1 VRNPQLAMSDAE
13 TNWTEFREF
22 ATVDLEQSFVIAW
35 ESDGQ
40 SLMIDLDVVLRPEHT
55 FYEEPRPAEGACYRP
70 AVIEFPTCTQITV
83 PGKDGSDDVAE
94 AIESLKVGRIAGFR
108 RTGNGCYAIS
118 GEFGTVGI
126 NSERPLLRLKVPLT
140 GAPGSKPEANQE

>member
-1 VRNPQLAMSDAE
+1 MSDTE

-35 ESDGQ
+35 ESEGQ

-70 AVIEFPTCTQITV
+70 AVIEFPTCTQITA
-83 PGKDGSDDVAE
+83 PGIDGGEDVAE
-94 AIESLKVGRIAGFR
+94 AIESLQAGRIAGFR
-108 RTGNGCYAIS
+108 RTGNGRYAIS

-126 NSERPLLRLKVPLT
+126 NSERPLLRLKAPLT
-140 GAPGSKPEANQE
+140 RIPDSKPEGNQE

>member
-1 VRNPQLAMSDAE
+1 MSDAE

-35 ESDGQ
+35 ESEGQ

-70 AVIEFPTCTQITV
+70 AVIEFPACTQITA
-83 PGKDGSDDVAE
+83 PGKDSSAEVAE
-94 AIESLKVGRIAGFR
+94 VIESLQVGRIAGFR

-118 GEFGTVGI
+118 GDFGTVGI
-126 NSERPLLRLKVPLT
+126 NSERPLLRLNVPLT
-140 GAPGSKPEANQE
+140 GIPGSKPEANQE

>member
-1 VRNPQLAMSDAE
+1 MSDAE

-35 ESDGQ
+35 ESEGQ

-70 AVIEFPTCTQITV
+70 AVIEFPTCTQITA
-83 PGKDGSDDVAE
+83 PGKDSSAEVAE
-94 AIESLKVGRIAGFR
+94 VIESLQVGRIAGFR

-118 GEFGTVGI
+118 GDFGTVGI
-126 NSERPLLRLKVPLT
+126 NSERPLLRLNVPLT
-140 GAPGSKPEANQE
+140 GIPGSKPEANQE

>member
-1 VRNPQLAMSDAE
+1 MSDAE

-35 ESDGQ
+35 ESEGQ
-40 SLMIDLDVVLRPEHT
+40 SLMIDLDVVLRPGHT

-70 AVIEFPTCTQITV
+70 AVIEFPICTQITA
-83 PGKDGSDDVAE
+83 PGKDGSDDVTE
-94 AIESLKVGRIAGFR
+94 AIELLKVGRIAGFR
-108 RTGNGCYAIS
+108 RTGSGRYAIS

-140 GAPGSKPEANQE
+140 GMPGGKPEANQE

>member
-1 VRNPQLAMSDAE
+1 MRNPQLAMSDAE

-35 ESDGQ
+35 ESEGQ
-40 SLMIDLDVVLRPEHT
+40 SLMIDLDVVLRPGHT

-70 AVIEFPTCTQITV
+70 AVIEFPICTQITA
-83 PGKDGSDDVAE
+83 PGKDGSDDVTE
-94 AIESLKVGRIAGFR
+94 AIELLKVGRIAGFR
-108 RTGNGCYAIS
+108 RTGSGRYAIS

-140 GAPGSKPEANQE
+140 GMPGGKLEGNQE

>member
-1 VRNPQLAMSDAE
+1 MSDAE

-35 ESDGQ
+35 ESEGQ
-40 SLMIDLDVVLRPEHT
+40 SLMIDLDVVLRPGHT

-70 AVIEFPTCTQITV
+70 AVIEFPICTQITA
-83 PGKDGSDDVAE
+83 PGKDGSDDVTE
-94 AIESLKVGRIAGFR
+94 AIELLKVGRIAGFR
-108 RTGNGCYAIS
+108 RTGSGRYAIS

-140 GAPGSKPEANQE
+140 GMPGGKLEGNQE

>member
-1 VRNPQLAMSDAE
+1 MRNSQQAMSDAE

-35 ESDGQ
+35 ESEGQ
-40 SLMIDLDVVLRPEHT
+40 SLMIDLDVVLRPGHT

-70 AVIEFPTCTQITV
+70 AVIEFPTCTQITA
-83 PGKDGSDDVAE
+83 PGKDGSDDVTE
-94 AIESLKVGRIAGFR
+94 VIEILKVGRIAGFR
-108 RTGNGCYAIS
+108 RTGSGRYAIS

-140 GAPGSKPEANQE
+140 GMPGGKPEVNQE

>member
-1 VRNPQLAMSDAE
+1 MSDTE

-35 ESDGQ
+35 ESEGQ
-40 SLMIDLDVVLRPEHT
+40 SLMIDLDVVLRPEHP

-70 AVIEFPTCTQITV
+70 AVIEFPTCTQITA
-83 PGKDGSDDVAE
+83 PGIDGGDDVAE
-94 AIESLKVGRIAGFR
+94 AIESMQAGRIAGFR
-108 RTGNGCYAIS
+108 RTGNGRYAIS

-126 NSERPLLRLKVPLT
+126 NSERPLLRLKAPLT
-140 GAPGSKPEANQE
+140 RIPDSKPEGNQE

>member
-1 VRNPQLAMSDAE
+1 MSDAE

-35 ESDGQ
+35 ESEGQ
-40 SLMIDLDVVLRPEHT
+40 SLMIDLDVVLRPGHT

-70 AVIEFPTCTQITV
+70 AVIEFPICTQITA
-83 PGKDGSDDVAE
+83 PGKDGSDDVTE
-94 AIESLKVGRIAGFR
+94 AIELLKVGRIAGFR
-108 RTGNGCYAIS
+108 RTGSGRYAIS
-118 GEFGTVGI
+118 GEFGIVGI

-140 GAPGSKPEANQE
+140 GMPGGKPEANQE

>member
-1 VRNPQLAMSDAE
+1 VRNLQLAMSDTE

-35 ESDGQ
+35 ESEGQ
-40 SLMIDLDVVLRPEHT
+40 SLMIDLDVVLRPEHP

-70 AVIEFPTCTQITV
+70 AVIEFPTCTQITA
-83 PGKDGSDDVAE
+83 PGIDGGDDVAE
-94 AIESLKVGRIAGFR
+94 AIESLQAGRIAGFR
-108 RTGNGCYAIS
+108 RTGNGRYAIS

-126 NSERPLLRLKVPLT
+126 NSERPLLRLKAPLT
-140 GAPGSKPEANQE
+140 RIPDSKPEGNQE